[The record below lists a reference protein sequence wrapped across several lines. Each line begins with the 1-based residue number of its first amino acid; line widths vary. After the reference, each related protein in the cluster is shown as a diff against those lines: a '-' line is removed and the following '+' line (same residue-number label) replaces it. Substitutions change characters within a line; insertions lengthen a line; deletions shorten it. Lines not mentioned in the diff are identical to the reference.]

1 MDTLHPED
9 TSKNRISETSSCFR
23 VREDGIY
30 QVQTSTTCNADGCP
44 LNQTTENM
52 ISRLSAILENKS
64 ITTDV
69 YGQQSIQW
77 TEYTRSD

>member
-1 MDTLHPED
+1 
-9 TSKNRISETSSCFR
+9 
-23 VREDGIY
+23 
-30 QVQTSTTCNADGCP
+30 
-44 LNQTTENM
+44 M

-77 TEYTRSD
+77 TEYTAPTKRARFNQIPTSDIIAESVIVDGFMVSQTNHTGIHASQQRSISPQA